1 MTVFVSRVRRAYVR
15 RRSLREMAIATLLMV
30 AAVALLAIAACEEL
44 ERPAEPVGLTAA
56 QRAEIVRSWYGEL
69 YPQYVVRR

>member
-44 ERPAEPVGLTAA
+44 ERP
-56 QRAEIVRSWYGEL
+56 S
-69 YPQYVVRR
+69 